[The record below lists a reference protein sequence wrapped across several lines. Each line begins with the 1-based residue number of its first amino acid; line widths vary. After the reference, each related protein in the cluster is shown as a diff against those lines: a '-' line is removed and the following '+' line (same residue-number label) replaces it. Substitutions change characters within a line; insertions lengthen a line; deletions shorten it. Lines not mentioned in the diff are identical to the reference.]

1 MFRFH
6 SFRTRL
12 TVFFVG
18 LLLAVQGAAFVIVD
32 LANSHYARQQIN
44 AELEV
49 DARVFGRLLAG
60 RTAEMIQA
68 ARLLSGDFGF
78 KTAYASGDQ
87 GTLLSALQNHRS
99 RIKADTMVLLSLDEE
114 VTASTL
120 ERRAEAAPMDF
131 SAILEA
137 ADDSDEGE
145 AALVMMLDGRPY
157 LMVLVPLLAPLP
169 VAWIGIGFVL
179 DEQFVS
185 SLKELTLAHVSLL
198 RRVDKAWRIEAS
210 TLREP
215 DTLAAALAR
224 VTRPRQ
230 SFVLE
235 MAGQDNVTLMQ
246 PVAADGVLQAV
257 LQRPLAAALAP
268 YQRLRLAL
276 LLLTAVAFVA
286 SLFGASA
293 IARSVNRPVQQLVAA
308 TRRVQKGDYGG
319 AVAVDRVDEIG
330 ELATAFN
337 HMTQGLAERDQVR
350 DLLGKVVDPAVAEEL
365 LSKDLKLGGEER
377 EVSVLFADIRGFTAL
392 SERQHP
398 SDLLD
403 LLNRYLSCMTEV
415 IEGEGGVIDKYIGD
429 AIMALFGAPLA
440 HGDDAQ
446 RAVRAALAMGHE
458 LVRLNRELT
467 AQGLPA
473 IATGIGINTGLV
485 VAGNMGSTPRLNYS
499 VIGDGVNLASRIEGL
514 TRFYG
519 VPLII
524 SESAAAAAPE
534 FIYRELDRVRVKGK
548 LEPVRI
554 FEPLEAG
561 ILGDGELE
569 SYHEALAHYR
579 AREWR
584 QADDILA
591 GLAAAAPASP
601 LYALYR
607 QRIANFLITPP
618 ADDWDATVV
627 HSEK

>member
-1 MFRFH
+1 LFRFH

-18 LLLAVQGAAFVIVD
+18 LLLVVQGAAFVIVD

-44 AELEV
+44 TELEV
-49 DARVFGRLLAG
+49 DARVFDRLLAG
-60 RTAEMIQA
+60 RRAELIQA

-87 GTLLSALQNHRS
+87 GTLLSALQNHRD
-99 RIKADTMVLLSLDEE
+99 RIKAGVMILLSLDEE
-114 VTASTL
+114 VVASTL
-120 ERRAEAAPMDF
+120 EPRAGAAAMDF
-131 SAILEA
+131 SAIIEA

-145 AALVMMLDGRPY
+145 AALVMMLNGRPH
-157 LMVLVPLLAPLP
+157 LIVMVPLLAPLP
-169 VAWIGIGFVL
+169 VAWIGIGFEL
-179 DEQFVS
+179 DGQFVRG
-185 SLKELTLAHVSLL
+185 LKELTLAHVSLL
-198 RRVDKAWRIEAS
+198 RRVDEAWRIEAS

-215 DTLAAALAR
+215 DLLASALAR
-224 VTRPRQ
+224 VTRPGH

-235 MAGQDNVTLMQ
+235 IAGQDSVTLMQ
-246 PVAADGVLQAV
+246 PLDAEGVLQAV
-257 LQRPLAAALAP
+257 LQRPLAVALAP

-276 LLLTAVAFVA
+276 LLLTAVAFTA

-293 IARSVNRPVQQLVAA
+293 IARSVTRPVQQLVAA

-319 AVAVDRVDEIG
+319 AVEADRVDEIG

-350 DLLGKVVDPAVAEEL
+350 DMLGKVVDPAVAEEL

-377 EVSVLFADIRGFTAL
+377 EVTILFTDIRGFTAL
-392 SERQHP
+392 SERQRP
-398 SDLLD
+398 SDLLN
-403 LLNRYLSCMTEV
+403 LLNRYLTCMTDV
-415 IEGEGGVIDKYIGD
+415 IEAEGGVIDKYIGD

-440 HGDDAQ
+440 HGDDAE
-446 RAVRAALAMGHE
+446 RAIRAALAMGHE
-458 LVRLNRELT
+458 LARLNQELT
-467 AQGLPA
+467 ALGLPE

-485 VAGNMGSTPRLNYS
+485 VAGNMGSAHRLNYS

-519 VPLII
+519 VPLIV
-524 SESAAAAAPE
+524 SESTAAAAPE

-548 LEPVRI
+548 QEPVRI

-561 ILGDGELE
+561 SLGDGELDR
-569 SYHEALAHYR
+569 YHEALAHYR
-579 AREWR
+579 NRDWP
-584 QADDILA
+584 QADEILA
-591 GLAAAAPASP
+591 GLVEEVPASR

-607 QRIANFLITPP
+607 QRCADFLVTPP
-618 ADDWDATVV
+618 PDDWDATEV

>member
-1 MFRFH
+1 
-6 SFRTRL
+6 
-12 TVFFVG
+12 
-18 LLLAVQGAAFVIVD
+18 
-32 LANSHYARQQIN
+32 
-44 AELEV
+44 
-49 DARVFGRLLAG
+49 
-60 RTAEMIQA
+60 
-68 ARLLSGDFGF
+68 
-78 KTAYASGDQ
+78 
-87 GTLLSALQNHRS
+87 
-99 RIKADTMVLLSLDEE
+99 
-114 VTASTL
+114 
-120 ERRAEAAPMDF
+120 
-131 SAILEA
+131 
-137 ADDSDEGE
+137 
-145 AALVMMLDGRPY
+145 
-157 LMVLVPLLAPLP
+157 
-169 VAWIGIGFVL
+169 
-179 DEQFVS
+179 
-185 SLKELTLAHVSLL
+185 
-198 RRVDKAWRIEAS
+198 
-210 TLREP
+210 
-215 DTLAAALAR
+215 
-224 VTRPRQ
+224 
-230 SFVLE
+230 
-235 MAGQDNVTLMQ
+235 
-246 PVAADGVLQAV
+246 
-257 LQRPLAAALAP
+257 
-268 YQRLRLAL
+268 
-276 LLLTAVAFVA
+276 
-286 SLFGASA
+286 
-293 IARSVNRPVQQLVAA
+293 
-308 TRRVQKGDYGG
+308 
-319 AVAVDRVDEIG
+319 VAVDRVDEIG

-485 VAGNMGSTPRLNYS
+485 VAGNMGSTHRLNYS